1 MTPERRPERIFKGLG
16 VSPGIAIGTA
26 YVRASGSVDVPTYT
40 IAARAVESEIAR
52 LGAAVVRARRQV
64 GRLRTKAKGLRGA
77 AGEEL
82 GHLLDVYAQMLGD
95 SRLLRGARGRIERD
109 RTNAEA
115 AVEAEIADIA
125 RAFASMNDP
134 YLAARLEDIRGIG
147 NRLVRNLARAPVKPF
162 SVAPKG
168 AVVVADLITPA
179 EAAQLDPRRVVGCAA
194 TVGGAESHTAIMAR
208 ALGLPAVLGVAG
220 LMEYAENGTVAIID
234 GVAGLLEHA
243 ESGRI
248 AIVDGDLGRVVLDP
262 VPSTLAFY
270 ERKREERQREIR
282 RLSRMRDLPAA
293 TRDGT
298 PIVLEANVELPLE
311 MDAVRQAGAAGVG
324 LLRTEFMF
332 MNRDD
337 LPSEDEQTREL
348 TRVVAAMGGRPVTVR
363 TLDIGA
369 EKLAAALTDGLGGGG
384 PSALGLRGIR
394 LSLQKRD
401 TLETQLRAILR
412 ASAHGPVRI
421 LLPMVTTAG
430 EVRKTR
436 EILEQVARRLYRRLP
451 DKDKLPPVGA
461 MIEVPG
467 AALAADSL
475 AKACDFLA
483 VGSNDLTMYTLAA
496 DRANETVAHL
506 FDPLHPAVLRL
517 MQFASEAGLRAGI
530 PVSICGEIAGDPRF
544 TALLVGLGFRELS
557 MTAASLPRVKQRIR
571 SMDALAARHRALLMM
586 DQVDSVR
593 IAMLLDDFN
602 ALQG

>member
-1 MTPERRPERIFKGLG
+1 MTPERRPERVFKGLG
-16 VSPGIAIGTA
+16 VSPGIAIGPA
-26 YVRASGSVDVPTYT
+26 YVRTSGSVEVPTYT
-40 IAARAVESEIAR
+40 IAARAVESELAR
-52 LGAAVVRARRQV
+52 LDEAIVRARRQF
-64 GRLRTKAKGLRGA
+64 GRLRTKARGLRGA
-77 AGEEL
+77 AGEEF
-82 GHLLDVYAQMLGD
+82 GHLLDAYAQMLGD
-95 SRLLRGARGRIERD
+95 SRLLRGARTRIERD

-115 AVEAEIADIA
+115 AVEAEISEIA
-125 RAFASMNDP
+125 RAFTAMNDP

-147 NRLVRNLARAPVKPF
+147 NRLIRNLTRAPIKPF
-162 SVAPKG
+162 SAAPKG
-168 AVVVADLITPA
+168 SIIVADLITPA
-179 EAAQLDPRRVVGCAA
+179 GAAQMDPARIVGCTAV
-194 TVGGAESHTAIMAR
+194 VGGAESHTAIIAR

-220 LMEYAENGTVAIID
+220 LMEHADTGQ
-234 GVAGLLEHA
+234 GVV
-243 ESGRI
+243 
-248 AIVDGDLGRVVLDP
+248 VDGDSGRVILDP
-262 VPSTLAFY
+262 APATLAAY
-270 ERKREERQREIR
+270 ERRREERQRDVR
-282 RLSRMRDLPAA
+282 RLARLRDLPAA

-298 PIVLEANVELPLE
+298 EIVLEANVELPLE
-311 MDAVRQAGAAGVG
+311 MDAVRQAGAAGIG

-348 TRVVAAMGGRPVTVR
+348 TRVVAAMEGRPVTIR

-369 EKLAAALTDGLGGGG
+369 DKLAATLTDGLGGGE

-436 EILEQVARRLYRRLP
+436 EILEQTARRLGR
-451 DKDKLPPVGA
+451 KLTEKGKFPPVGA
-461 MIEVPG
+461 MVEVPG

-475 AKACDFLA
+475 AKVCDFIA
-483 VGSNDLTMYTLAA
+483 VGSNDLTMYTLAT

-517 MQFASEAGLRAGI
+517 MQFSAEAAMRAGI

-557 MTAASLPRVKQRIR
+557 MAAANLPRVKQRIR
-571 SMDALAARHRALLMM
+571 AMDAMAARHRALLMM

-602 ALQG
+602 ALQE

>member
-1 MTPERRPERIFKGLG
+1 MSSAMSSERRPERSFKGLG
-16 VSPGIAIGTA
+16 VSPGIAIGPA
-26 YVRASGSVDVPTYT
+26 YVRASGSVEVPTYA
-40 IAARAVESEIAR
+40 IAARAVEAELAR
-52 LGAAVVRARRQV
+52 LDAAVAAARRQL
-64 GRLRTKAKGLRGA
+64 GRLRTKAKSLRGA
-77 AGEEL
+77 AAEEL

-109 RTNAEA
+109 RVNAEA
-115 AVEAEIADIA
+115 AVDAEIGEIA
-125 RAFASMNDP
+125 RAFAAMDDP

-147 NRLVRNLARAPVKPF
+147 TRLIRNLTRDPVKPF
-162 SVAPKG
+162 SIAPKG
-168 AVVVADLITPA
+168 SVIVADLITPA
-179 EAAQLDPRRVVGCAA
+179 EAAQLNPERVVGCAA

-220 LMEYAENGTVAIID
+220 LVDY
-234 GVAGLLEHA
+234 A
-243 ESGRI
+243 ESGTV
-248 AIVDGDLGRVVLDP
+248 AIVDGDAGRVILDP
-262 VPSTLAFY
+262 QPSTLAAY
-270 ERKREERQREIR
+270 ERRREERHREVR
-282 RLSRMRDLPAA
+282 RLARLRDLPAA
-293 TRDGT
+293 TRDGAE
-298 PIVLEANVELPLE
+298 IVLEANVELPLE

-348 TRVVAAMGGRPVTVR
+348 TRVVAAMGGRPVTIR
-363 TLDIGA
+363 TLDVGA

-436 EILEQVARRLYRRLP
+436 EILEQVARRLHRRLP

-475 AKACDFLA
+475 AKVCDFIA
-483 VGSNDLTMYTLAA
+483 IGSNDLTMYTLAA

-517 MQFASEAGLRAGI
+517 MQFASEAGLRAAI
-530 PVSICGEIAGDPRF
+530 PVSICGEIAGDPRY

-557 MTAASLPRVKQRIR
+557 MAAASLPRVKQRIR
-571 SMDALAARHRALLMM
+571 AMDSLAARHRALLMM

-602 ALQG
+602 ALQE

>member
-208 ALGLPAVLGVAG
+208 ALGLPAVL
-220 LMEYAENGTVAIID
+220 